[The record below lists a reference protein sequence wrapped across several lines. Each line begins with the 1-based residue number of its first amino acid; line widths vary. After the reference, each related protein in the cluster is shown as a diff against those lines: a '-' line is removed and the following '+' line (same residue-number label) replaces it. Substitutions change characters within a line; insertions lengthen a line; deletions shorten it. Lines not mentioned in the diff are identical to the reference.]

1 MVSKDKASAA
11 KMESKRAST
20 RASTKTS
27 KSSEGLE
34 SEARPSPQED
44 HKSGISEHPLEGQ
57 DRATGQGPTSDHG
70 KGGKAEHQDGED
82 DHQDGDDRHK
92 HGEDEDIGSNQL
104 DEDQS
109 QEQPRSPASQSKRK
123 GSKGSKPEDS
133 DPSDSSDDDHS
144 SDDDSTPGDSNSVKS
159 KLPPKHPKIG
169 SSGGGGGGNRKPRTR
184 TNSKKKKTFRKTPYD
199 REQTQPLD
207 YDDKKDKAVYDKATP
222 SLYASPE
229 DRFSLIPSKASSF
242 LDKITDRCNQC
253 GINVI
258 EVEVHR
264 GRGRKRT
271 PKELN
276 ICVSHASITMED
288 IQDFV
293 DTFVGTESRDTQ
305 EDIMLYHMIKNSIT
319 EDAYTILALERNTY
333 TLDDTMGGEHP
344 SGLIFLKLCLDNSAV
359 TTSFD
364 PETIRGQLSKAP
376 EKFASLQYN
385 VKELNSWI
393 RENMLHLKSHGQT
406 STDVLSHLWATYKSS
421 NDQEFVA
428 YITGIEDQVRD
439 DDLDINYG
447 GLMKKAQSKTER
459 LMVSRNLNNIS
470 KTGDDGIQALQ
481 TEVVQDLQRENQA
494 LQAELQA
501 MQTEVPNWRSG
512 SNGSN
517 DRTNKHYSK
526 PRRKYLPPAELQ
538 NEPKPSDPNKKI
550 TVKNFHYQWCDT
562 HKWCSHVT
570 KDCKR
575 PSSGSPSD
583 GNSGGDNAAQG
594 SRNGRAVKAYNALI
608 SR

>member
-1 MVSKDKASAA
+1 
-11 KMESKRAST
+11 
-20 RASTKTS
+20 
-27 KSSEGLE
+27 
-34 SEARPSPQED
+34 
-44 HKSGISEHPLEGQ
+44 
-57 DRATGQGPTSDHG
+57 
-70 KGGKAEHQDGED
+70 
-82 DHQDGDDRHK
+82 
-92 HGEDEDIGSNQL
+92 
-104 DEDQS
+104 
-109 QEQPRSPASQSKRK
+109 
-123 GSKGSKPEDS
+123 
-133 DPSDSSDDDHS
+133 
-144 SDDDSTPGDSNSVKS
+144 
-159 KLPPKHPKIG
+159 
-169 SSGGGGGGNRKPRTR
+169 
-184 TNSKKKKTFRKTPYD
+184 
-199 REQTQPLD
+199 
-207 YDDKKDKAVYDKATP
+207 
-222 SLYASPE
+222 
-229 DRFSLIPSKASSF
+229 
-242 LDKITDRCNQC
+242 
-253 GINVI
+253 
-258 EVEVHR
+258 
-264 GRGRKRT
+264 
-271 PKELN
+271 
-276 ICVSHASITMED
+276 
-288 IQDFV
+288 
-293 DTFVGTESRDTQ
+293 
-305 EDIMLYHMIKNSIT
+305 
-319 EDAYTILALERNTY
+319 
-333 TLDDTMGGEHP
+333 MGGEHP

-421 NDQEFVA
+421 NDQEFVT

-439 DDLDINYG
+439 DDLEINYG

-512 SNGSN
+512 SN
-517 DRTNKHYSK
+517 DRTNKHSSNNR

-583 GNSGGDNAAQG
+583 GNSGGDNAVQG